1 VAERVTRFG
10 VSIPN
15 RLLERFDGLIG
26 EKGYSNRSEALRD
39 LIRDFLVEAEWESDE
54 ETIGTVTL
62 VYDHHVREL
71 SDELN
76 TIQHEMGKAII
87 STLHVHLD
95 HHMCLEV
102 VLVKGKS
109 SDIRKMAD
117 RLIGTKGVVHGKL
130 TAATVGR
137 SF

>member
-1 VAERVTRFG
+1 MAEGTTRFG

-15 RLLERFDGLIG
+15 RLLERFDRVLG
-26 EKGYSNRSEALRD
+26 ERGYSSRSEALRD
-39 LIRDFLVEAEWESDE
+39 LIRDYLVEVEWESNE

-62 VYDHHVREL
+62 VYDHHVKEL
-71 SDELN
+71 SEELN
-76 TIQHEMGKAII
+76 SLQHDMGKAII

-95 HHMCLEV
+95 HHLCLEV
-102 VLVKGKS
+102 VLVRGRS
-109 SDIRKMAD
+109 REIRRMAD